1 MASGLGRRFG
11 GNKLMA
17 DFGGEPMI
25 AQILRATDGLF
36 DKRIVVTRSEEAA
49 AYCRCMGANVLLHD
63 MPLRS
68 DTVRLG
74 LYAMRDTDGCLFTPA
89 DQPLLT
95 LETISALIR
104 CFYEDSSAIWRPAYD
119 GEPGS
124 PVLFP
129 RWAYD
134 ELLALPQGKGGGYV
148 AARHP
153 DRVRTL
159 PVRDP
164 HELLD
169 ADTPEEFARLLSIHQ
184 NATRKDD
191 SHEL

>member
-36 DKRIVVTRSEEAA
+36 DRRIVVTRSNDVA
-49 AYCRCMGANVLLHD
+49 AYCRNRGIDVLLHEL
-63 MPLRS
+63 PLRS

-74 LYAMRDTDGCLFTPA
+74 LGTMTDTDGCLFTPA

-95 LETISALIR
+95 RETISALIR
-104 CFYEDSSAIWRPAYD
+104 CFHEDSASIWRPAYH

-134 ELLALPQGKGGGYV
+134 ELRVLPDGKGGGYV

-159 PVRDP
+159 PVFDP
-164 HELLD
+164 HELMD
-169 ADTPEEFARLLSIHQ
+169 ADTPEEFARLLSLHL

-191 SHEL
+191 CHEL

>member
-25 AQILRATDGLF
+25 AQILRATDSLF
-36 DKRIVVTRSEEAA
+36 DQRIVVTRSLDAA
-49 AYCRCMGANVLLHD
+49 AYCRSMGIDVLLHE

-74 LYAMRDTDGCLFTPA
+74 LGAMPDTDGCLFTPA
-89 DQPLLT
+89 DQPLLSR
-95 LETISALIR
+95 ETIHALIR
-104 CFYEDSSAIWRPAYD
+104 SFAEDPGCIWRPVHKK
-119 GEPGS
+119 EPGS

-129 RWAYD
+129 RWAYS
-134 ELLALPQGKGGGYV
+134 ELLSLPEGKGGGHV
-148 AARHP
+148 AARYP

-159 PVRDP
+159 PVCNP
-164 HELLD
+164 HELMD
-169 ADTPEEFARLLSIHQ
+169 ADTPEEFTRLLSYYTH
-184 NATRKDD
+184 AMRKEIA
-191 SHEL
+191 HEL